1 MSWISQGLKALERLF
16 RRRVVNPAKNT
27 LAAELAANLDRIDGA
42 IEQAI
47 LRYAESVGGQPLAV
61 FVSVAIANLGLSD
74 RVNQFVADLLKRLS
88 PSPTRATGLPGREDA
103 ARRAL
108 VSLRAAIREEAGKA

>member
-27 LAAELAANLDRIDGA
+27 LAAELAASLDRIDGA

-88 PSPTRATGLPGREDA
+88 PSPTRAAGLPGREDA

>member
-27 LAAELAANLDRIDGA
+27 LSAELAANLDRIDGA

-47 LRYAESVGGQPLAV
+47 LRYAASVGGLPLAT
-61 FVSVAIANLGLSD
+61 FVSAAIGNLGLSD
-74 RVNQFVADLLKRLS
+74 RINTFVGDLLKRFA
-88 PSPTRATGLPGREDA
+88 PAPTRASTPPAREDA

-108 VSLRAAIREEAGKA
+108 VSLRAAIREEASKA

>member
-1 MSWISQGLKALERLF
+1 MNWFRKQLQKAERWL
-16 RRRVVNPAKNT
+16 RRQIVGPAKNT

-74 RVNQFVADLLKRLS
+74 RVNQFVADLLKRFA
-88 PSPTRATGLPGREDA
+88 PSPTRAAGLPGREDA